1 MAEEWAVT
9 TPKGQ
14 VRLGDLSLEVVV
26 QLESDLDTE
35 WWQIAA
41 HPFRQARM
49 ASYVYTAACEHI
61 GCPPAALKMRDL
73 LDVFNTVDEDLPDV
87 FENGIPKA
95 EPVAE
100 PLTPGSS
107 GAPNDSTGHQM

>member
-14 VRLGDLSLEVVV
+14 VRLGDLPLEVIV
-26 QLESDLDTE
+26 QLESDLETE

-61 GCPPAALKMRDL
+61 GCPPAALKMRDIVE
-73 LDVFNTVDEDLPDV
+73 VFNQVEEDLPDV
-87 FENGIPKA
+87 FESGIPKA
-95 EPVAE
+95 AAAEE
-100 PLTPGSS
+100 PLTLGSS
-107 GAPNDSTGHQM
+107 GAPNDSTGPQT